1 MINCVHM
8 QQKES
13 DMHDNKVRTI
23 LNHVRG
29 MSVEGKSP
37 VDYIDG
43 VLDTIPNDSTTTE
56 SACACKKPILGADYG
71 PLDAKPCF

>member
-1 MINCVHM
+1 M
-8 QQKES
+8 Q
-13 DMHDNKVRTI
+13 DNKVRTI
-23 LNHVRG
+23 LTRVRG
-29 MSVEGKSP
+29 MSVDGKSP

-43 VLDTIPNDSTTTE
+43 VLDTIPNTTENMATE